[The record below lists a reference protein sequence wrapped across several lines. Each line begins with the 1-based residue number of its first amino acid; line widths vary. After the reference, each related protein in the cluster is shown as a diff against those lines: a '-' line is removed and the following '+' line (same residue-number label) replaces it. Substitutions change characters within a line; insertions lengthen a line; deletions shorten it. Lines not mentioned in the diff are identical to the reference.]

1 MDDFFFQLM
10 ISLLLDVI
18 LSSQWQKQF
27 IYDYVLFHVGL
38 KIVLYEYSPS

>member
-1 MDDFFFQLM
+1 M

-27 IYDYVLFHVGL
+27 IYDYVLLHVGL
-38 KIVLYEYSPS
+38 QIVLYEYSPS